1 MNEDSDQLML
11 GFCLTAAN
19 DVAFINLVS
28 LQDLNIIHHFSLMY
42 DTNFKIFTVWHG
54 TDPLSFIP
62 GILHTLPET
71 LS

>member
-42 DTNFKIFTVWHG
+42 DTNFKIFTV
-54 TDPLSFIP
+54 
-62 GILHTLPET
+62 
-71 LS
+71 